1 MKRLKYKLRD
11 VNYEMYPIIISNN
24 TMYEIFTPDWND
36 VFPLEMV
43 QLEKIEKSNFE
54 FTAGYWINV

>member
-11 VNYEMYPIIISNN
+11 VNYEMYPIIISDNI
-24 TMYEIFTPDWND
+24 MYEIFAPEWNG
-36 VFPLEMV
+36 VFPSEMV

-54 FTAGYWINV
+54 FAASYRINV